1 MLQTGLE
8 KNVFGNHY
16 VTIAKAD
23 TWTPPAFASDP
34 LKNLSSP
41 DDRESNGAN
50 SSSKDAALP
59 STLHSG
65 MYSSASVVSGIPIH
79 VESEIV
85 EIEGPSPVITQFPE
99 QESNFIRCPSP
110 HGVSPVKSL
119 DLSALLLYV
128 CLLLSFAY
136 SEHCNSI
143 SSLCSLV
150 P

>member
-23 TWTPPAFASDP
+23 TRTPAFASDP

-41 DDRESNGAN
+41 DDRESNSAN
-50 SSSKDAALP
+50 SAKDAAVP

-65 MYSSASVVSGIPIH
+65 MYSSAVGSGTTIH
-79 VESEIV
+79 VEQEIV
-85 EIEGPSPVITQFPE
+85 EIEGPSPVLTQVSE
-99 QESNFIRCPSP
+99 QESNFIRSPSP
-110 HGVSPVKSL
+110 HGVSPEL
-119 DLSALLLYV
+119 RNPCIFLLCYYV
-128 CLLLSFAY
+128 CLLLRFAY
-136 SEHCNSI
+136 SEHSNPI